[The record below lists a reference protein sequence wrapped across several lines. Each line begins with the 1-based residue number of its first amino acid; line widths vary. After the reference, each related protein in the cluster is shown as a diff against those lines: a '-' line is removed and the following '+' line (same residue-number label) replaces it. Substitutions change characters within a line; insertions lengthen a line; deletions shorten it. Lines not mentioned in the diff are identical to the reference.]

1 VFSKVRSHCLV
12 LKLFIMDNLDKM
24 QDYIQYQKVYLSQ
37 LGQLIRPPSFMSYTM
52 SDHGRHCCQTV
63 VKATH
68 LIGKI

>member
-1 VFSKVRSHCLV
+1 
-12 LKLFIMDNLDKM
+12 MDNLDKK